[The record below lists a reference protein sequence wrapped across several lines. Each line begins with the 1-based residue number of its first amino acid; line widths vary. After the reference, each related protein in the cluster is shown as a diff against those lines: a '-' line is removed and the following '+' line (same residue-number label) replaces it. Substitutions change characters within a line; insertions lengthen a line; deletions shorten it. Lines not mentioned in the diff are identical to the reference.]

1 MAKKITK
8 YQADDGTEFNTEAE
22 ADLHDNRCRVLAY
35 FQQEFDKIPK
45 QSGWDFTVAFTSGD
59 TDTLVISV
67 NDLPGFLVCN
77 AEHIIKGYGIANLI
91 PQQKLNVATTVVQ
104 GGRGPRHNRQR

>member
-45 QSGWDFTVAFTSGD
+45 QTDWDFSVAFVPDD

-67 NDLPGFLVCN
+67 DDLPDFLVNN
-77 AEHIIKGYGIANLI
+77 AERILKGYGIANLI
-91 PQQKLNVATTVVQ
+91 PQQKPNAATTVVQ
-104 GGRGPRHNRQR
+104 GGPRHNRQR